1 MAGETCPNF
10 RGSETCPKN
19 FAGGFHPPLQT
30 FSEVGRMRQAVILLA
45 TIASATAV
53 AAAQQKVLTLDECVR
68 IAWGEQPQVAIA
80 EKSWR
85 LAEERVKSI
94 RANLFPQISAGYQF
108 RRYLS
113 TRIGFQIG
121 VGQIQV
127 QEPVEFKETSLTVS
141 QLLFDSF
148 QTPLQI
154 RQAKAQAN
162 ASSHAYERTRADI
175 ALQVAQQ
182 YLEVLRARAL
192 VKLQERVLE
201 RAKRLLEAAEAGY
214 KAGTAAKL
222 DVLRA
227 QVQVRNAEVDL
238 IAAQNQE
245 RIAMLNLRN
254 LMGVSD
260 DFVFD
265 IAEPVEERYE
275 PPSLTECLAQAL
287 RQRPEVREAE
297 WQRQSA
303 EVAKQLARINALP
316 VVNISG
322 SYNRYPSTTRI
333 TDKEWAINL
342 IVSYPIFDGGRVR
355 AELEQA
361 KLQVEQS
368 ELNLKRTLDNIR
380 LQVQQAYSNWQ
391 NAVERLSA
399 AQEAVKEASETA
411 RLTEEAYK
419 AGAASLLD
427 VINAQVALAQ
437 AETQEIQARYDLYRA
452 IYALRHSLGEI
463 NRYFAQKSGEKLSTR
478 LQAQRSSLFGRANY
492 DQSVVGLKR

>member
-1 MAGETCPNF
+1 MRWAVL
-10 RGSETCPKN
+10 S
-19 FAGGFHPPLQT
+19 FAMLVTVFT
-30 FSEVGRMRQAVILLA
+30 A
-45 TIASATAV
+45 ASA
-53 AAAQQKVLTLDECVR
+53 QQQVLTLDECVR

-80 EKSWR
+80 EKNWR
-85 LAEERVKSI
+85 LAEERVKSV
-94 RANLFPQISAGYQF
+94 RANLFPQLSAGYQF

-121 VGQIQV
+121 VGQVQV

-141 QLLFDSF
+141 QLLFDTF

-154 RQAKAQAN
+154 KQAKAQAN
-162 ASSHAYERTRADI
+162 ASSHSYERTKADI

-238 IAAQNQE
+238 LAAQNQE
-245 RIAMLNLRN
+245 RVAMLTLRN
-254 LMGVSD
+254 LMGVSE
-260 DFVFD
+260 DFVFE
-265 IAEPVEERYE
+265 IAEPTEERYE
-275 PPSLTECLAQAL
+275 PPSLTESLAQAL
-287 RQRPEVREAE
+287 RQRPEIREAE
-297 WQRQSA
+297 WQQRSA
-303 EVAKQLARINALP
+303 EATKQLARINSLP

-322 SYNRYPSTTRI
+322 SYNRYPSTTRM
-333 TDKEWAINL
+333 TDKEWALNL

-368 ELNLKRTLDNIR
+368 ELNLKRTIDNIK
-380 LQVQQAYSNWQ
+380 LQVQQAYTNWQ
-391 NAVERLSA
+391 NATERLSA

-427 VINAQVALAQ
+427 VINSQVALAQ
-437 AETQEIQARYDLYRA
+437 AENQEIQARYDLYRA
-452 IYALRHSLGEI
+452 IYALRHALGEI
-463 NRYFAQKSGEKLSTR
+463 NRYFADKGNEGKVSTLQPKRLSLSSGSK
-478 LQAQRSSLFGRANY
+478 
-492 DQSVVGLKR
+492 

>member
-1 MAGETCPNF
+1 MTAQ
-10 RGSETCPKN
+10 SK
-19 FAGGFHPPLQT
+19 L
-30 FSEVGRMRQAVILLA
+30 SEVEQMRRAVSLLA
-45 TIASATAV
+45 AITIVVSV
-53 AAAQQKVLTLDECVR
+53 AASQQPVLTLEDCVR

-80 EKSWR
+80 ERSWR
-85 LAEERVKSI
+85 LAEERLKSI

-113 TRIGFQIG
+113 TRIGFQ
-121 VGQIQV
+121 VGIPQV
-127 QEPVEFKETSLTVS
+127 VEEPVEFKETSLSVS
-141 QLLFDSF
+141 QLIFDSF

-154 RQAKAQAN
+154 RQAKSQAN
-162 ASSHAYERTRADI
+162 ASFHAYERNRADI

-201 RAKRLLEAAEAGY
+201 RARRLLEAAEAGY

-238 IAAQNQE
+238 LAAKNQE
-245 RIAMLNLRN
+245 RIAILTLRN

-260 DFVFD
+260 DFAFD
-265 IAEPVEERYE
+265 IAEPAEEPYE
-275 PPSLTECLAQAL
+275 PPSLIECLAQAL
-287 RQRPEVREAE
+287 RQRPEVKEAE
-297 WQRQSA
+297 YQRESA
-303 EVAKQLARINALP
+303 NIVKQLARISTLP
-316 VVNISG
+316 IVNISG

-333 TDKEWAINL
+333 TDKEWALNL

-361 KLQVEQS
+361 KLQVEQAD
-368 ELNLKRTLDNIR
+368 LNMKRTFDNIR

-391 NAVERLSA
+391 NARERLSA

-419 AGAASLLD
+419 AGAVSLID

-437 AETQEIQARYDLYRA
+437 AETQEIQARYDLLRA
-452 IYALRHSLGEI
+452 VYALRHAVGEI
-463 NRYFAQKSGEKLSTR
+463 NQYFAQTTNPKVRRK
-478 LQAQRSSLFGRANY
+478 
-492 DQSVVGLKR
+492 

>member
-1 MAGETCPNF
+1 MRKTVL
-10 RGSETCPKN
+10 T
-19 FAGGFHPPLQT
+19 FAMLVF
-30 FSEVGRMRQAVILLA
+30 VA
-45 TIASATAV
+45 ASAV
-53 AAAQQKVLTLDECVR
+53 AQQKVLTLKDCVR

-85 LAEERVKSI
+85 LAEERVKSV
-94 RANLFPQISAGYQF
+94 RANLFPQLSAGYQF

-141 QLLFDSF
+141 QLLFDTF

-162 ASSHAYERTRADI
+162 ASSHAYERTKADI

-192 VKLQERVLE
+192 VRLQERVLE

-238 IAAQNQE
+238 LAAKNQE
-245 RIAMLNLRN
+245 KIAMLTLRN
-254 LMGVSD
+254 LMGVGD
-260 DFVFD
+260 DFAFD
-265 IAEPVEERYE
+265 IVEPAEEKYA

-297 WQRQSA
+297 WQKESA
-303 EVAKQLARINALP
+303 NVAKTLARINSLP

-333 TDKEWAINL
+333 TDKEWALNL
-342 IVSYPIFDGGRVR
+342 IVSYPIFDGGRVK

-361 KLQVEQS
+361 KLQVEQAD
-368 ELNLKRTLDNIR
+368 LNLKRTLDNIR
-380 LQVQQAYSNWQ
+380 LQVQQAYTNWQ

-419 AGAASLLD
+419 AGAASLID

-437 AETQEIQARYDLYRA
+437 AENQEIQARYDLLRA
-452 IYALRHSLGEI
+452 TYALRHAVGEI
-463 NRYFAQKSGEKLSTR
+463 NRYFAQGTGFS
-478 LQAQRSSLFGRANY
+478 Q
-492 DQSVVGLKR
+492 

>member
-1 MAGETCPNF
+1 
-10 RGSETCPKN
+10 
-19 FAGGFHPPLQT
+19 
-30 FSEVGRMRQAVILLA
+30 MRQVVLSVAVLSISFV
-45 TIASATAV
+45 TVSA
-53 AAAQQKVLTLDECVR
+53 QHRVLTLEECVR

-85 LAEERVKSI
+85 LAEERVKSV
-94 RANLFPQISAGYQF
+94 RANLFPQLSAGYQF

-121 VGQIQV
+121 VGQVQV
-127 QEPVEFKETSLTVS
+127 QEPLEFKETSLTVS
-141 QLLFDSF
+141 QLLFDTF

-154 RQAKAQAN
+154 KQAKAQAN
-162 ASSHAYERTRADI
+162 ASSHSYERTKADI

-238 IAAQNQE
+238 LAAQNQE
-245 RIAMLNLRN
+245 RVAMLTLRN
-254 LMGVSD
+254 LMGVSEN
-260 DFVFD
+260 FVFE
-265 IAEPVEERYE
+265 IAEPTEERYE
-275 PPSLTECLAQAL
+275 PPSLTESLAQAL

-297 WQRQSA
+297 WQQKSA
-303 EVAKQLARINALP
+303 ETAKQLALINSLP
-316 VVNISG
+316 IVNISG

-333 TDKEWAINL
+333 TDKEWALNL

-368 ELNLKRTLDNIR
+368 ELNLKRTIDNIK
-380 LQVQQAYSNWQ
+380 LQVQQAYTNWQ
-391 NAVERLSA
+391 NAIERLSA

-419 AGAASLLD
+419 VGAASLLD
-427 VINAQVALAQ
+427 VINSQVALAQ
-437 AETQEIQARYDLYRA
+437 AENQEIQARYDLYRA
-452 IYALRHSLGEI
+452 IYALRHALGEI
-463 NRYFAQKSGEKLSTR
+463 NRYFANKRNEGKVST
-478 LQAQRSSLFGRANY
+478 LQ
-492 DQSVVGLKR
+492 LKRLSLSSGRK

>member
-1 MAGETCPNF
+1 MRFAVAGF
-10 RGSETCPKN
+10 
-19 FAGGFHPPLQT
+19 
-30 FSEVGRMRQAVILLA
+30 LLA
-45 TIASATAV
+45 V
-53 AAAQQKVLTLDECVR
+53 AFAPVVAQQRVLTLDECVR

-80 EKSWR
+80 ERQWR
-85 LAEERVKSI
+85 LSEERVKSI
-94 RANLFPQISAGYQF
+94 RANLFPQLSAGYQF

-121 VGQIQV
+121 VGQVQV
-127 QEPVEFKETSLTVS
+127 QEPLEFKETSLSVS

-162 ASSHAYERTRADI
+162 AASLAYERTRADI

-192 VKLQERVLE
+192 VRLQERVLE

-227 QVQVRNAEVDL
+227 QVQVRNAEVEL
-238 IAAQNQE
+238 LAAQNQE
-245 RIAMLNLRN
+245 RVALLTLRN
-254 LMGVSD
+254 LMGVDD
-260 DFVFD
+260 DFLFD
-265 IAEPVEERYE
+265 IADPPEEPYT

-287 RQRPEVREAE
+287 RQRSEIREAE
-297 WQRQSA
+297 WQRTSA
-303 EVAKQLARINALP
+303 NIAKQLARINALP
-316 VVNISG
+316 VVNITG

-342 IVSYPIFDGGRVR
+342 IVSYPIFDGGRVK
-355 AELEQA
+355 AELAQA
-361 KLQVEQS
+361 KLQEEQA
-368 ELNLKRTLDNIR
+368 ELSLQRTIDTVR
-380 LQVQQAYSNWQ
+380 LQVHQAYSNWE
-391 NAVERLSA
+391 NARERWSA
-399 AQEAVKEASETA
+399 AQEAVKEAAETA

-419 AGAASLLD
+419 AGAVSLLD

-437 AETQEIQARYDLYRA
+437 AETQEVQARYDLLRA
-452 IYALRHSLGEI
+452 IYALRHAMGEI
-463 NRYFAQKSGEKLSTR
+463 TRYFIQKAR
-478 LQAQRSSLFGRANY
+478 R
-492 DQSVVGLKR
+492 

>member
-1 MAGETCPNF
+1 MRFVVWPLLLIV
-10 RGSETCPKN
+10 GS
-19 FAGGFHPPLQT
+19 
-30 FSEVGRMRQAVILLA
+30 M
-45 TIASATAV
+45 AV
-53 AAAQQKVLTLDECVR
+53 AVDKPKILTLEECVR
-68 IAWGEQPQVAIA
+68 IAWGEQPQVAVA
-80 EKSWR
+80 ERQWR
-85 LAEERVKSI
+85 LSEERVKSV
-94 RANLFPQISAGYQF
+94 RANLFPQLSAGYQF

-121 VGQIQV
+121 VGQVQV
-127 QEPVEFKETSLTVS
+127 QEPLEFKETSLTVS

-162 ASSHAYERTRADI
+162 AASLAYERTRADI

-192 VKLQERVLE
+192 VKLQEQVLE

-227 QVQVRNAEVDL
+227 QVQVRNAEVEL
-238 IAAQNQE
+238 LAAQNQE
-245 RIAMLNLRN
+245 RLALLTLRN

-265 IAEPVEERYE
+265 VAEPADE
-275 PPSLTECLAQAL
+275 PFNPPPLTEALAQAL

-297 WQRQSA
+297 WQQESA
-303 EVAKQLARINALP
+303 NALKQLARINTLP
-316 VVNISG
+316 IVNISG

-333 TDKEWAINL
+333 TDKEWAVNL

-361 KLQVEQS
+361 KLQEEQAA
-368 ELNLKRTLDNIR
+368 LNLRRTLDTVR
-380 LQVQQAYSNWQ
+380 LQVQQAYTNWE
-391 NAVERLSA
+391 NALQRLSA
-399 AQEAVKEASETA
+399 AQAAVKEASETA

-427 VINAQVALAQ
+427 VINAQLALAQ
-437 AETQEIQARYDLYRA
+437 AETQEVQARYDVRRT
-452 IYALRHSLGEI
+452 IYAFRHAVGELT
-463 NRYFAQKSGEKLSTR
+463 RYFASQSPSKR
-478 LQAQRSSLFGRANY
+478 RSN
-492 DQSVVGLKR
+492 

>member
-1 MAGETCPNF
+1 MSKKA
-10 RGSETCPKN
+10 
-19 FAGGFHPPLQT
+19 
-30 FSEVGRMRQAVILLA
+30 ILLV
-45 TIASATAV
+45 TIAGAIAV
-53 AAAQQKVLTLDECVR
+53 ASAQQRILSLDECVLM
-68 IAWGEQPQVAIA
+68 AWGEQPLVAIA
-80 EKSWR
+80 EKNLR

-94 RANLFPQISAGYQF
+94 RANLFPQVLAGYQF

-121 VGQIQV
+121 VGQVQV
-127 QEPVEFKETSLTVS
+127 QEPIEFKETSLTIS
-141 QLLFDSF
+141 QLLFDTF

-162 ASSHAYERTRADI
+162 ASSQAYERTRAEI

-182 YLEVLRARAL
+182 YFEVLRARAL

-238 IAAQNQE
+238 LAAQNQE
-245 RIAMLNLRN
+245 KVAILTLRN
-254 LMGVSD
+254 LMGVGD
-260 DFVFD
+260 DFLFD
-265 IAEPVEERYE
+265 IVEPAEERYQ

-287 RQRPEVREAE
+287 RQRPEIREAE
-297 WQRQSA
+297 WQRESA
-303 EVAKQLARINALP
+303 QTAKQLARINTLP
-316 VVNISG
+316 VVNING

-333 TDKEWAINL
+333 TDKEWAINF

-380 LQVQQAYSNWQ
+380 LQVQQSYSNWQ
-391 NAVERLSA
+391 NAFERLNA

-419 AGAASLLD
+419 AGAVSLID
-427 VINAQVALAQ
+427 VINSQVALAQ

-452 IYALRHSLGEI
+452 IYALRYSLGEI
-463 NRYFAQKSGEKLSTR
+463 NKYFAQKVN
-478 LQAQRSSLFGRANY
+478 RS
-492 DQSVVGLKR
+492 Q

>member
-1 MAGETCPNF
+1 MS
-10 RGSETCPKN
+10 R
-19 FAGGFHPPLQT
+19 
-30 FSEVGRMRQAVILLA
+30 AVVLLLA
-45 TIASATAV
+45 VTSAIAVASA
-53 AAAQQKVLTLDECVR
+53 QQRVLTLEECVR

-121 VGQIQV
+121 VGQVQV
-127 QEPVEFKETSLTVS
+127 QEPVEFKETSLAIS
-141 QLLFDSF
+141 QLLFDTF

-162 ASSHAYERTRADI
+162 ASSHAYERTKADI

-192 VKLQERVLE
+192 VRLQERVLE
-201 RAKRLLEAAEAGY
+201 RARKLLEAAEAGY
-214 KAGTAAKL
+214 KAGTVAKL

-238 IAAQNQE
+238 LAARNQE
-245 RIAMLNLRN
+245 RLAMLTLRN

-260 DFVFD
+260 DFTFE
-265 IAEPVEERYE
+265 IAEPTEERYE
-275 PPSLTECLAQAL
+275 PPSLTECLAQAF
-287 RQRPEVREAE
+287 RQRPEVKEAE
-297 WQRQSA
+297 WQRKSA
-303 EVAKQLARINALP
+303 EATKQLARINALP

-322 SYNRYPSTTRI
+322 SYNRYPATTRT
-333 TDKEWAINL
+333 TDKEWALNL
-342 IVSYPIFDGGRVR
+342 IVSYPIFDGGRIR

-361 KLQVEQS
+361 KLQVEQAD
-368 ELNLKRTLDNIR
+368 LNLKRTLDNIR
-380 LQVQQAYSNWQ
+380 LQVQQAYANWQ

-411 RLTEEAYK
+411 RLTEEAYR
-419 AGAASLLD
+419 AGAVSLID

-437 AETQEIQARYDLYRA
+437 AEAQEIQARYDLLRA
-452 IYALRHSLGEI
+452 VYALRHSLGEI
-463 NRYFAQKSGEKLSTR
+463 NRYFALKFSEKPSTY
-478 LQAQRSSLFGRANY
+478 LQPQRSDLLGRSDQ
-492 DQSVVGLKR
+492 DQSFAGLKR

>member
-1 MAGETCPNF
+1 
-10 RGSETCPKN
+10 
-19 FAGGFHPPLQT
+19 
-30 FSEVGRMRQAVILLA
+30 MRRTVVLIAAV
-45 TIASATAV
+45 ASAIAV
-53 AAAQQKVLTLDECVR
+53 ASAQQQRVLTLDECVR

-80 EKSWR
+80 ERSWR

-113 TRIGFQIG
+113 TRVGFQIG

-141 QLLFDSF
+141 QLLFDTF

-154 RQAKAQAN
+154 KQAKAQAN
-162 ASSHAYERTRADI
+162 ASSYTYERTRADI

-201 RAKRLLEAAEAGY
+201 RARRLLEAAEAGY

-238 IAAQNQE
+238 LAAKNQE
-245 RIAMLNLRN
+245 KVAILTLRN
-254 LMGVSD
+254 LMGVGD

-265 IAEPVEERYE
+265 ISEPAEERYE

-297 WQRQSA
+297 WQRESA
-303 EVAKQLARINALP
+303 QAAKQLARINSLP
-316 VVNISG
+316 IVNISG

-333 TDKEWAINL
+333 TDKEWALNL

-361 KLQVEQS
+361 KLQVEQAD
-368 ELNLKRTLDNIR
+368 LNMKRTLDNIR
-380 LQVQQAYSNWQ
+380 LQVQQSYSNWQ

-399 AQEAVKEASETA
+399 AREAVKEASETA

-419 AGAASLLD
+419 AGAVSLID

-452 IYALRHSLGEI
+452 IYALRHALGEI
-463 NRYFAQKSGEKLSTR
+463 NRHFSER
-478 LQAQRSSLFGRANY
+478 GR
-492 DQSVVGLKR
+492 

>member
-1 MAGETCPNF
+1 MHQVVL
-10 RGSETCPKN
+10 S
-19 FAGGFHPPLQT
+19 
-30 FSEVGRMRQAVILLA
+30 VAVLA
-45 TIASATAV
+45 ISFVTVSA
-53 AAAQQKVLTLDECVR
+53 QHRVLTLEECVR

-85 LAEERVKSI
+85 LAEERVKSV
-94 RANLFPQISAGYQF
+94 RANLFPQLSAGYQF

-121 VGQIQV
+121 VGQVQV
-127 QEPVEFKETSLTVS
+127 QEPLEFKETSLTVS
-141 QLLFDSF
+141 QLLFDTF

-154 RQAKAQAN
+154 KQAKAQAN
-162 ASSHAYERTRADI
+162 ASSHSYERTKADI

-238 IAAQNQE
+238 LAAQNQE
-245 RIAMLNLRN
+245 RVAMLTLRN
-254 LMGVSD
+254 LMGVNE
-260 DFVFD
+260 DFVFE
-265 IAEPVEERYE
+265 IAEPTEERYE
-275 PPSLTECLAQAL
+275 PPSLTESLAQAL

-297 WQRQSA
+297 WQQKSA
-303 EVAKQLARINALP
+303 EAAKQLARINSLP
-316 VVNISG
+316 IVNISG

-333 TDKEWAINL
+333 TDKEWALSL

-368 ELNLKRTLDNIR
+368 ELNLKRTIDNIK
-380 LQVQQAYSNWQ
+380 LQVQQAYTNWQ
-391 NAVERLSA
+391 NAIERLSA

-427 VINAQVALAQ
+427 VINSQVALAQ
-437 AETQEIQARYDLYRA
+437 AENQEIQARYDLYRA
-452 IYALRHSLGEI
+452 IYALRHALGEI
-463 NRYFAQKSGEKLSTR
+463 NHYFDNKRNEGNLIVRWTSQSQS
-478 LQAQRSSLFGRANY
+478 QRRNLLRRAN
-492 DQSVVGLKR
+492 

>member
-1 MAGETCPNF
+1 MTAQ
-10 RGSETCPKN
+10 SK
-19 FAGGFHPPLQT
+19 L
-30 FSEVGRMRQAVILLA
+30 SEVEQMRRAVLLFA
-45 TIASATAV
+45 AITIFSSLTAS
-53 AAAQQKVLTLDECVR
+53 QQPTLTLEDCVR

-85 LAEERVKSI
+85 LAEERLKSI
-94 RANLFPQISAGYQF
+94 RANLFPQISTGYQF

-113 TRIGFQIG
+113 TRIGFQVG
-121 VGQIQV
+121 VPQV
-127 QEPVEFKETSLTVS
+127 VEEPVEFKETSLSIS
-141 QLLFDSF
+141 QLIFDSF

-154 RQAKAQAN
+154 RQAKSQAN
-162 ASSHAYERTRADI
+162 ALFHAYERNRADI

-201 RAKRLLEAAEAGY
+201 RARRLLEAAEAGY

-238 IAAQNQE
+238 LAARNQE
-245 RIAMLNLRN
+245 RIAMLTLRN

-265 IAEPVEERYE
+265 VAEPAEEPYE
-275 PPSLTECLAQAL
+275 PPSLTECLAKAL
-287 RQRPEVREAE
+287 RQRPEVKEAE
-297 WQRQSA
+297 YQRESA
-303 EVAKQLARINALP
+303 NIAKQLARISALP
-316 VVNISG
+316 IVNISG

-333 TDKEWAINL
+333 TDKEWALNF

-361 KLQVEQS
+361 KLQVEQAD
-368 ELNLKRTLDNIR
+368 LNMKRTFDNIR

-391 NAVERLSA
+391 NAKERLNA

-419 AGAASLLD
+419 AGAVSLID

-437 AETQEIQARYDLYRA
+437 AETQEIQARYDLFRA
-452 IYALRHSLGEI
+452 IYAMRHALGEI
-463 NRYFAQKSGEKLSTR
+463 NRYFAQTTNSKVRRK
-478 LQAQRSSLFGRANY
+478 
-492 DQSVVGLKR
+492 

>member
-1 MAGETCPNF
+1 MSREA
-10 RGSETCPKN
+10 
-19 FAGGFHPPLQT
+19 
-30 FSEVGRMRQAVILLA
+30 ILLA
-45 TIASATAV
+45 TIAMAIAV
-53 AAAQQKVLTLDECVR
+53 ASAQQRILSLDECVQ
-68 IAWGEQPQVAIA
+68 IAWGEQPLVAIA
-80 EKSWR
+80 EKN
-85 LAEERVKSI
+85 LKIAEERVKSI
-94 RANLFPQISAGYQF
+94 RANLFPQFSAGYQF

-121 VGQIQV
+121 VGQVQV
-127 QEPVEFKETSLTVS
+127 QEPIEFKETSLTIS
-141 QLLFDSF
+141 QLLFDTF

-162 ASSHAYERTRADI
+162 ASSQAYERTRAEI

-182 YLEVLRARAL
+182 YFEVLRARAL

-238 IAAQNQE
+238 LAAQNQE
-245 RIAMLNLRN
+245 RVAMLTLRN
-254 LMGVSD
+254 LMGIGD
-260 DFVFD
+260 DFAFD
-265 IAEPVEERYE
+265 IAEPSKERYE

-297 WQRQSA
+297 WQRESA
-303 EVAKQLARINALP
+303 QVARQLARINALP

-333 TDKEWAINL
+333 TDKEWALNL

-355 AELEQA
+355 AEFEQA
-361 KLQVEQS
+361 KLQVEQAD
-368 ELNLKRTLDNIR
+368 LNLKRTLDNIR
-380 LQVQQAYSNWQ
+380 LQVQQSYTNWQ

-419 AGAASLLD
+419 AGAVSLID
-427 VINAQVALAQ
+427 VITAQVSLAQ

-452 IYALRHSLGEI
+452 IYALRHALGEI
-463 NRYFAQKSGEKLSTR
+463 NRYFAQRGN
-478 LQAQRSSLFGRANY
+478 RSR
-492 DQSVVGLKR
+492 

>member
-1 MAGETCPNF
+1 
-10 RGSETCPKN
+10 
-19 FAGGFHPPLQT
+19 
-30 FSEVGRMRQAVILLA
+30 MRRAVLSLA
-45 TIASATAV
+45 AVTIVASV
-53 AAAQQKVLTLDECVR
+53 AASQQPILTLEDCVR

-80 EKSWR
+80 EKSWK
-85 LAEERVKSI
+85 LAEERLKSI

-113 TRIGFQIG
+113 TRIGFQVG
-121 VGQIQV
+121 VPQV
-127 QEPVEFKETSLTVS
+127 VEEPVEFKETSLSIS
-141 QLLFDSF
+141 QLIFDSF

-154 RQAKAQAN
+154 RQAKSQAN
-162 ASSHAYERTRADI
+162 ASFHTYERSRADI

-238 IAAQNQE
+238 LAAKNQE
-245 RIAMLNLRN
+245 RIAMLTLRN

-260 DFVFD
+260 DFVFE
-265 IAEPVEERYE
+265 IAEPAEEPYE

-287 RQRPEVREAE
+287 RQRPEVKEAE
-297 WQRQSA
+297 YQQESA
-303 EVAKQLARINALP
+303 NIAKQLARISTLP
-316 VVNISG
+316 IINVSG

-333 TDKEWAINL
+333 TDKEWALNL

-361 KLQVEQS
+361 KLQVEQAD
-368 ELNLKRTLDNIR
+368 LNMKRTFDNIR

-391 NAVERLSA
+391 NAKERLSA

-419 AGAASLLD
+419 AGAVSLID

-437 AETQEIQARYDLYRA
+437 AETQEIQARYDLLRA
-452 IYALRHSLGEI
+452 VYAVRHAVGEI
-463 NRYFAQKSGEKLSTR
+463 NRYFAQRTNSQVR
-478 LQAQRSSLFGRANY
+478 RR
-492 DQSVVGLKR
+492 

>member
-1 MAGETCPNF
+1 
-10 RGSETCPKN
+10 
-19 FAGGFHPPLQT
+19 
-30 FSEVGRMRQAVILLA
+30 MRWAVLSLA
-45 TIASATAV
+45 AV
-53 AAAQQKVLTLDECVR
+53 AIVASVAASQQPILTLEDCVR

-80 EKSWR
+80 EKSWK
-85 LAEERVKSI
+85 LAEERLKSI

-113 TRIGFQIG
+113 TRIGFQVG
-121 VGQIQV
+121 VPKV
-127 QEPVEFKETSLTVS
+127 VEEPVEFKETSLSIS
-141 QLLFDSF
+141 QLIFDSF

-154 RQAKAQAN
+154 RQAKSQAN
-162 ASSHAYERTRADI
+162 ASFHTYERSRADI

-238 IAAQNQE
+238 LAAKNQE
-245 RIAMLNLRN
+245 RIAMLTLRN

-260 DFVFD
+260 DFVFE
-265 IAEPVEERYE
+265 IAEPAEEPYE

-287 RQRPEVREAE
+287 RQRPEVKEAE
-297 WQRQSA
+297 YQRESA
-303 EVAKQLARINALP
+303 NIAKQLARINTLP
-316 VVNISG
+316 LVNVSG

-333 TDKEWAINL
+333 TDKEWALNL

-361 KLQVEQS
+361 KLQVEQAD
-368 ELNLKRTLDNIR
+368 LNMKRTLDNIR

-391 NAVERLSA
+391 NAKERLSA

-419 AGAASLLD
+419 AGAVSLID

-437 AETQEIQARYDLYRA
+437 AETQEIQARYDLLRA
-452 IYALRHSLGEI
+452 VYAVRHAVGEI
-463 NRYFAQKSGEKLSTR
+463 NRYFAQRTDSQVRRK
-478 LQAQRSSLFGRANY
+478 
-492 DQSVVGLKR
+492 

>member
-1 MAGETCPNF
+1 
-10 RGSETCPKN
+10 
-19 FAGGFHPPLQT
+19 
-30 FSEVGRMRQAVILLA
+30 MRQVVLSFVVLA
-45 TIASATAV
+45 ISFAAASA
-53 AAAQQKVLTLDECVR
+53 QQRVLTLDECVR

-85 LAEERVKSI
+85 LAEERVKSV
-94 RANLFPQISAGYQF
+94 RANLFPQLSAGYQF

-121 VGQIQV
+121 VGQTQV
-127 QEPVEFKETSLTVS
+127 QEPVEFKEISLTVS
-141 QLLFDSF
+141 QLLFDTF

-154 RQAKAQAN
+154 KQAKAQAN

-238 IAAQNQE
+238 LAAQNQE
-245 RIAMLNLRN
+245 RVAILTLRN
-254 LMGVSD
+254 LMGVSE
-260 DFVFD
+260 DFVFE
-265 IAEPVEERYE
+265 IAEPTEERYE

-287 RQRPEVREAE
+287 RQRPEIREAE
-297 WQRQSA
+297 WQQKSA
-303 EVAKQLARINALP
+303 EAAKQLARINSLP

-333 TDKEWAINL
+333 TDKEWALNL

-368 ELNLKRTLDNIR
+368 ELNLKRTIDNIK
-380 LQVQQAYSNWQ
+380 LQVQQAYTNWQ
-391 NAVERLSA
+391 NAAERLSA

-437 AETQEIQARYDLYRA
+437 AENQEIQARYDLHRA
-452 IYALRHSLGEI
+452 VYALRHALGEI
-463 NRYFAQKSGEKLSTR
+463 NRYFASKGNEGKVSTLQPKRLSLLSGSK
-478 LQAQRSSLFGRANY
+478 
-492 DQSVVGLKR
+492 

>member
-1 MAGETCPNF
+1 M
-10 RGSETCPKN
+10 RRSVLV
-19 FAGGFHPPLQT
+19 FATLVF
-30 FSEVGRMRQAVILLA
+30 AA
-45 TIASATAV
+45 ASAF
-53 AAAQQKVLTLDECVR
+53 AQQKVLTLEDCVR
-68 IAWGEQPQVAIA
+68 IAWGEQPQVALA

-94 RANLFPQISAGYQF
+94 RANLFPQLSVGYQF

-127 QEPVEFKETSLTVS
+127 QEPVEFKETSLTIS

-162 ASSHAYERTRADI
+162 ASSHAYERTKADI

-182 YLEVLRARAL
+182 YFEVLRARAL
-192 VKLQERVLE
+192 VRLQERVLE

-214 KAGTAAKL
+214 KAGTVAKL

-238 IAAQNQE
+238 LAAQNQE
-245 RIAMLNLRN
+245 RIAMLTLRN
-254 LMGVSD
+254 LMGVGD

-265 IAEPVEERYE
+265 VAEPAEERYK
-275 PPSLTECLAQAL
+275 PLSLTECLAQAL

-297 WQRQSA
+297 WQRESA
-303 EVAKQLARINALP
+303 QVARQLARINSLP

-342 IVSYPIFDGGRVR
+342 IVSYPIFDGGRIK

-361 KLQVEQS
+361 KLQVEQA
-368 ELNLKRTLDNIR
+368 ELNLKRTVDNIK
-380 LQVQQAYSNWQ
+380 LQVHQAYTNWQ
-391 NAVERLSA
+391 NAVERLNA

-419 AGAASLLD
+419 VGAVSLID

-452 IYALRHSLGEI
+452 IYALRHAIGEI
-463 NRYFAQKSGEKLSTR
+463 NRYFAQK
-478 LQAQRSSLFGRANY
+478 AQPHRKVA
-492 DQSVVGLKR
+492 LKVTAR

>member
-1 MAGETCPNF
+1 M
-10 RGSETCPKN
+10 RRVVLL
-19 FAGGFHPPLQT
+19 FA
-30 FSEVGRMRQAVILLA
+30 AI
-45 TIASATAV
+45 TIFASLTAS
-53 AAAQQKVLTLDECVR
+53 QQPTLTLEECVR

-85 LAEERVKSI
+85 LAEERLKSI

-121 VGQIQV
+121 VGQVQV
-127 QEPVEFKETSLTVS
+127 QEPVEFKETSLSVS
-141 QLLFDSF
+141 QLIFDTF

-154 RQAKAQAN
+154 RQAKSQAN
-162 ASSHAYERTRADI
+162 ASFHAYERNRADI

-192 VKLQERVLE
+192 VRLQERVLE
-201 RAKRLLEAAEAGY
+201 RARRLLEAAEAGY

-238 IAAQNQE
+238 LAAKNQE
-245 RIAMLNLRN
+245 RIAMLALRN

-260 DFVFD
+260 DFAFD
-265 IAEPVEERYE
+265 ITEPAEEPYE

-287 RQRPEVREAE
+287 RQRPEVKEAE
-297 WQRQSA
+297 YQRESA
-303 EVAKQLARINALP
+303 NIAKQLARINTLP
-316 VVNISG
+316 IVNISG

-333 TDKEWAINL
+333 TDKEWALNL

-361 KLQVEQS
+361 KLQVEQAD
-368 ELNLKRTLDNIR
+368 LNMKRTLDNIR
-380 LQVQQAYSNWQ
+380 LQVQQSYSNWQ
-391 NAVERLSA
+391 NAKERLSA

-419 AGAASLLD
+419 AGAVSLID

-437 AETQEIQARYDLYRA
+437 AETQEIQARYDLLRA
-452 IYALRHSLGEI
+452 VYAMRHAIGEI
-463 NRYFAQKSGEKLSTR
+463 NRYFAQRTNSQVRRK
-478 LQAQRSSLFGRANY
+478 
-492 DQSVVGLKR
+492 

>member
-1 MAGETCPNF
+1 
-10 RGSETCPKN
+10 
-19 FAGGFHPPLQT
+19 
-30 FSEVGRMRQAVILLA
+30 MRRTVVLIAAV
-45 TIASATAV
+45 ASAIAV
-53 AAAQQKVLTLDECVR
+53 ASAQQQRVLTLDECVR

-80 EKSWR
+80 ERSWR

-113 TRIGFQIG
+113 TRVGFQIG

-141 QLLFDSF
+141 QLLFDTF

-154 RQAKAQAN
+154 KQAKAQAN
-162 ASSHAYERTRADI
+162 ASSYTYERTRADI

-201 RAKRLLEAAEAGY
+201 RARRLLEAAEAGY

-238 IAAQNQE
+238 LAAKNQE
-245 RIAMLNLRN
+245 KVAMLTLRN
-254 LMGVSD
+254 LMGVGD

-265 IAEPVEERYE
+265 ISEPAEERYE

-287 RQRPEVREAE
+287 RQRSEVREAE
-297 WQRQSA
+297 WQRESA
-303 EVAKQLARINALP
+303 QAAKQLARINSLP
-316 VVNISG
+316 IVNISG

-333 TDKEWAINL
+333 TDKEWALNL

-361 KLQVEQS
+361 KLQVEQAD
-368 ELNLKRTLDNIR
+368 LNMKRTLDNIR
-380 LQVQQAYSNWQ
+380 LQVQQSYSNWQ

-399 AQEAVKEASETA
+399 AREAVKEASETA

-419 AGAASLLD
+419 AG
-427 VINAQVALAQ
+427 
-437 AETQEIQARYDLYRA
+437 
-452 IYALRHSLGEI
+452 
-463 NRYFAQKSGEKLSTR
+463 
-478 LQAQRSSLFGRANY
+478 
-492 DQSVVGLKR
+492 

>member
-1 MAGETCPNF
+1 
-10 RGSETCPKN
+10 
-19 FAGGFHPPLQT
+19 
-30 FSEVGRMRQAVILLA
+30 MRWAVLSLA
-45 TIASATAV
+45 AV
-53 AAAQQKVLTLDECVR
+53 AIVASIAASQQPILTLEDCVR

-80 EKSWR
+80 EKSWK
-85 LAEERVKSI
+85 LAEERLKSI

-113 TRIGFQIG
+113 TRIGFQVG
-121 VGQIQV
+121 VPQV
-127 QEPVEFKETSLTVS
+127 VEEPVEFKETSLSIS
-141 QLLFDSF
+141 QLIFDSF

-154 RQAKAQAN
+154 RQAKSQAN
-162 ASSHAYERTRADI
+162 ASFHTYERSRADI
-175 ALQVAQQ
+175 SLQVAQQ
-182 YLEVLRARAL
+182 YLEILRARAL

-238 IAAQNQE
+238 LAAKNQE
-245 RIAMLNLRN
+245 RIAMLTLRN

-260 DFVFD
+260 DFVFE
-265 IAEPVEERYE
+265 IAEPAEEPYE

-287 RQRPEVREAE
+287 RQRPEVKEAE
-297 WQRQSA
+297 YQRESA
-303 EVAKQLARINALP
+303 NIAKQLARINTLP
-316 VVNISG
+316 LVNVSG

-333 TDKEWAINL
+333 TDKEWALNL
-342 IVSYPIFDGGRVR
+342 IISYPIFDGGRVR
-355 AELEQA
+355 TELEQA
-361 KLQVEQS
+361 KLQVEQAD
-368 ELNLKRTLDNIR
+368 LNMKRTFDNIR

-391 NAVERLSA
+391 NAKERLSA

-419 AGAASLLD
+419 AGAVSLID

-437 AETQEIQARYDLYRA
+437 AETQEIQARYDLLRA
-452 IYALRHSLGEI
+452 VYAVRHAVGEI
-463 NRYFAQKSGEKLSTR
+463 NRYFAQRTDSQVRRK
-478 LQAQRSSLFGRANY
+478 
-492 DQSVVGLKR
+492 